1 VEYSETVL
9 READA
14 ALHAGAEPAQVET
27 AMVRGSP
34 GPSLIGESRDAAMV
48 CVGSVGIGR
57 CSSMLFD
64 STAAALARGAHCP
77 VAIIRTRREAAV
89 EAGGCMAVA
98 GDDSPGNDALLE
110 HAFREAQLRNAPILA
125 LEGWPWRRA
134 RLLDQRIE
142 RCASRYPDVRIRLT
156 LMQRSITEFLTG
168 TDEPIQLAV
177 IGEIDADSMARIV
190 GPVTHSAAD
199 HTGCSCWWSETKP
212 ESVDGPVI

>member
-1 VEYSETVL
+1 MNQPQSTPSIVAGIDGSHAATNAAKWAAVKASSCDLPLRLVHVTEEGTASASATDPDLGVEYSETVL

-48 CVGSVGIGR
+48 YVGSVDIGR
-57 CSSMLFD
+57 CSSMLFG

-125 LEGWPWRRA
+125 LEGRPWRRA
-134 RLLDQRIE
+134 SKTQR
-142 RCASRYPDVRIRLT
+142 Y
-156 LMQRSITEFLTG
+156 RSIKC
-168 TDEPIQLAV
+168 P
-177 IGEIDADSMARIV
+177 
-190 GPVTHSAAD
+190 P
-199 HTGCSCWWSETKP
+199 
-212 ESVDGPVI
+212 